1 MERKATSRGV
11 EWNDIARTPF
21 SSYSISLQ
29 LGLIMEKKD
38 GLIETPINLRHID
51 KTSGGGCLEFL
62 IHSGTELCLDFN
74 FESSRLRLETY

>member
-38 GLIETPINLRHID
+38 GLIETPIYGISIKRQ
-51 KTSGGGCLEFL
+51 GG
-62 IHSGTELCLDFN
+62 DVWN
-74 FESSRLRLETY
+74 F